1 MKICF
6 VTSSYPSRAGDF
18 VGNFVEGIA
27 LEIVK
32 LGHSVYVVT
41 PRYLDASSTESSG
54 DLHVL
59 RFAFSDQKER
69 SSLADLK
76 GPIGWLKLTILM
88 VQMLRCAVST
98 GKKFNVDLIHAY
110 WILPSGLVALIAGR
124 LLRKPLIVTS
134 LGTDL
139 RIAPKNPVVRAL
151 VTLVLKRVDHC
162 IGLSSDLE
170 LRATALGLAP
180 SRSSVIPDGVRA
192 DLFTQLSRNRSAL
205 RRKLS
210 LGSADVILYVGR
222 LHRTKGLEYLVE
234 ALSILSKTNSKIT
247 LLLVGDGPEKTRL
260 SRLAMEKSVSRLIRF
275 LGPVP
280 HVEIPSLISLADI
293 CVLPSLSEGLP
304 SFLEEA
310 MLAGRPIVATKVGG
324 IPDIVTNRSTGL
336 LVKPADP
343 SALANAILE
352 ILRDRPFAERLG
364 RDAKKFAE
372 ANLTTEIT
380 ARKISRI
387 YKDIAGNP
395 LRRY

>member
-1 MKICF
+1 M
-6 VTSSYPSRAGDF
+6 TSSYPIRPGDF
-18 VGNFVEGIA
+18 AGNFVEDIA
-27 LEIVK
+27 LGIVK

-59 RFAFSDQKER
+59 RFAVSGQKEH

-76 GPIGWLKLTILM
+76 GPIGWLELTILM

-110 WILPSGLVALIAGR
+110 WVLPSGLVALIAGR

-139 RIAPKNPVVRAL
+139 RIAPKNPLVRAL
-151 VTLVLKRVDHC
+151 VTFVLKRIDHC

-170 LRATALGLAP
+170 IRALALGLDP
-180 SRSSVIPDGVRA
+180 SRSSVIPDGVRV
-192 DLFTQLSRNRSAL
+192 DLFTQLSRNRSVE
-205 RRKLS
+205 RRKLR
-210 LGSADVILYVGR
+210 LGSADIILYVGR
-222 LHRTKGLEYLVE
+222 LHRAKGLEYLVE

-247 LLLVGDGPEKTRL
+247 LLLAGDGPEKTRL

-280 HVEIPSLISLADI
+280 HFEIPNLISLADV

-304 SFLEEA
+304 TFVQEA
-310 MLAGRPIVATKVGG
+310 MFAGKPIVATEVGG
-324 IPDIVTNRSTGL
+324 IPDMITNRSTGL
-336 LVKPADP
+336 LVKPSDP
-343 SALANAILE
+343 SALANAILA

-364 RDAKKFAE
+364 RNARRFAE

-387 YKDIAGNP
+387 YEDVAGNP